1 MYSLFLIVCGL
12 LTLVTPILSLKASWT
27 LSLLPLSI
35 SPLLLASSGAV
46 ITDLSMW
53 VVATLVITSLPLVI
67 LKDYN
72 NKSTTFMNTMAIL
85 CIVCIVEIILLIF
98 QVLGYNIIPLLSI
111 LVLLAWFSIL
121 YTLLREPY
129 DYIKNTLYTTLH
141 RNSLKLYSRQ
151 NCQNTR
157 LVSTGKNKT

>member
-12 LTLVTPILSLKASWT
+12 LTLVTPILSFKASWT

-35 SPLLLASSGAV
+35 SPLLLASSGVV

-53 VVATLVITSLPLVI
+53 LVATLVITSIPLVI

-72 NKSTTFMNTMAIL
+72 NKSTTFMNSMAIL
-85 CIVCIVEIILLIF
+85 CVVCIVEIILLIL
-98 QVLGYNIIPLLSI
+98 QVLGFDVIPLFSV
-111 LVLLAWFSIL
+111 LVLLAWSSLLYILLGKTYDITKSI
-121 YTLLREPY
+121 
-129 DYIKNTLYTTLH
+129 IHSTLYS
-141 RNSLKLYSRQ
+141 NNLKLYSRQ